1 MREKSSSKRRLLG
14 NIKDLSWWAFYSLFL
29 LTVLFLL
36 SLIIWSL
43 IGGALGRISNFG
55 QLIYLVGL
63 LIALL
68 GLMALCLVYIV
79 PVMRYRLKSDR

>member
-79 PVMRYRLKSDR
+79 RVMRYRLKSDR